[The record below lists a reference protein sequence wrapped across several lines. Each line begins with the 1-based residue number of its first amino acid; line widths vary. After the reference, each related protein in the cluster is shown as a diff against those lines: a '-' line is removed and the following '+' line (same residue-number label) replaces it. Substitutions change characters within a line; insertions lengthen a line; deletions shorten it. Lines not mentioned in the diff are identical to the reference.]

1 MMPPSSFLAGHLLL
15 GSQPTRKS
23 SLFPVEKKQNFHFAS
38 GYKLEIAS
46 GLGMGHLSTCPS
58 ALGPHLVHTCAGPV
72 RAASVSVSPYVH
84 QACCV

>member
-1 MMPPSSFLAGHLLL
+1 MPPSSFLAGHLLL

-23 SLFPVEKKQNFHFAS
+23 SLFPVEKKKRNFHFAS
-38 GYKLEIAS
+38 GYKLEISS